1 VNEELVSAALLGTAR
16 KQPDFRYIDV
26 GIDSERLS
34 GDPATVLLNAAAL
47 EFAYERGAL
56 AATPATIPEAAEDD
70 PRYLL
75 PSDAVGRV
83 LELLATRSPVLG
95 EWFAEAQRR
104 DYRAPDESMASLLA
118 FAASSAEHRRSI
130 LRLAGTRGQ
139 WLAKQNSEWADLVA
153 FRPADV
159 DIWTHGAT
167 RDRRRWLAELREA
180 DPAAARSPLAATWSS
195 ETGTDRA
202 AFLAQLEV
210 GLNNSDE
217 DLLESALDDGR
228 REVRET
234 AARLLRRLPHSRYGE
249 RMAARARSW
258 LHVEGGDHVTVSVPT
273 SIDTT
278 GRRDG
283 ISDNDFRATNKR
295 AAWLL
300 QVVGATP
307 LGTWADLFDSPAR
320 AVASGIDADWHMC
333 VVRGWAQAAV
343 AQADSEWADALI
355 DESHADIASLLTQA
369 SEAARERY
377 ILGSTPALL
386 TAPAPNPLST
396 LRHPWSREVCLHVL
410 KLILERSDGAVKE
423 LRRTRTNSPAGAD
436 AALRLARA
444 NFPIEAFPAVRA
456 AADRCADPGWA
467 QSLNAIAHTLIQ
479 RKTMLEELQ

>member
-1 VNEELVSAALLGTAR
+1 MNEELVSAALLGTAR

-104 DYRAPDESMASLLA
+104 DYRAPDESMAALLA

-180 DPAAARSPLAATWSS
+180 DPAVSYTHLTLPT
-195 ETGTDRA
+195 
-202 AFLAQLEV
+202 
-210 GLNNSDE
+210 N
-217 DLLESALDDGR
+217 
-228 REVRET
+228 REV
-234 AARLLRRLPHSRYGE
+234 
-249 RMAARARSW
+249 
-258 LHVEGGDHVTVSVPT
+258 
-273 SIDTT
+273 
-278 GRRDG
+278 
-283 ISDNDFRATNKR
+283 
-295 AAWLL
+295 
-300 QVVGATP
+300 
-307 LGTWADLFDSPAR
+307 
-320 AVASGIDADWHMC
+320 
-333 VVRGWAQAAV
+333 
-343 AQADSEWADALI
+343 
-355 DESHADIASLLTQA
+355 
-369 SEAARERY
+369 
-377 ILGSTPALL
+377 
-386 TAPAPNPLST
+386 
-396 LRHPWSREVCLHVL
+396 
-410 KLILERSDGAVKE
+410 
-423 LRRTRTNSPAGAD
+423 
-436 AALRLARA
+436 
-444 NFPIEAFPAVRA
+444 
-456 AADRCADPGWA
+456 
-467 QSLNAIAHTLIQ
+467 
-479 RKTMLEELQ
+479 